1 MPIIINADDFGIDAL
16 TNRAIAQAFAESLI
30 THASLLV
37 NLPCFREACDLA
49 RRCGVHDRIGLH
61 LNFTEGAPL
70 TDRMR
75 RSPEFCADGHFLPP
89 HYLRRYLPLPADA
102 REAVAEETRAQIA
115 AARAQGIPL
124 SHLDSHNDV
133 HTIPSIGSILVPI
146 ARSEGITRIRLSRNC
161 GPRQGILRRMQQKVY
176 NSWMGLNGNPVHRF
190 GTIDDMLWLARKG
203 RLGPH
208 VAVEIM
214 THPRLGE
221 AGAILDA
228 PSMQPLAERLR
239 LLQPYLSPPDLRAN
253 SV

>member
-16 TNRAIAQAFAESLI
+16 TNRAMVQAFAESLI

-37 NLPCFREACDLA
+37 NLPGFAEACDLA
-49 RRCGVHDRIGLH
+49 RRCGVHERIGLH

-70 TDRMR
+70 TDAMR

-89 HYLRRYLPLPADA
+89 HYLRRYLPLPSGA
-102 REAVAEETRAQIA
+102 REAVAEEARAQIA
-115 AARAQGIPL
+115 AARAQGITL

-133 HTIPSIGSILVPI
+133 HTIPSIGSVLVPI
-146 ARSEGITRIRLSRNC
+146 ARAEGITRIRLSRTC
-161 GPRQGILRRMQQKVY
+161 GPRRGILRPVQQKLY
-176 NSWMGLNGNPVHRF
+176 NSWMGLDGHLVQHF

-203 RLGPH
+203 TLGPH

-214 THPRLGE
+214 THPRLSGE
-221 AGAILDA
+221 GTILDA

-239 LLQPYLSPPDLRAN
+239 LLRPFLSAP
-253 SV
+253 

>member
-1 MPIIINADDFGIDAL
+1 V
-16 TNRAIAQAFAESLI
+16 QSFAETLI
-30 THASLLV
+30 TNASLLV
-37 NLPCFREACDLA
+37 NLPSFAEACDLA
-49 RRCGVHDRIGLH
+49 RRHGFQDRVGLH
-61 LNFTEGAPL
+61 LNVTEGAPL
-70 TDRMR
+70 TDAMR
-75 RSPEFCADGHFLPP
+75 RSPEFCVDGQFLPP
-89 HYLRRYLPLPADA
+89 HRLRRYLPLSASA
-102 REAVAEETRAQIA
+102 RRAVAEEARAQIA
-115 AARAQGIPL
+115 AAREQGIRL

-146 ARSEGITRIRLSRNC
+146 ARAEGITRIRLSRNC
-161 GPRQGILRRMQQKVY
+161 GPRRGILRRLQQKLY
-176 NSWMGLNGNPVHRF
+176 NSWMGLDGDPVRHF

-239 LLQPYLSPPDLRAN
+239 LLQPYLSFI
-253 SV
+253 SVSA